1 LTVVQAPP
9 VYPDKQTFSVSIGT
23 SQRCHKRTHVTEA
36 KRNYTSSVRAS
47 SELRLN
53 PLLRKERPHFLQEAG
68 KGGFIFKDEVIAAC

>member
-1 LTVVQAPP
+1 MSKKCQ
-9 VYPDKQTFSVSIGT
+9 Q
-23 SQRCHKRTHVTEA
+23 RTHVTEA